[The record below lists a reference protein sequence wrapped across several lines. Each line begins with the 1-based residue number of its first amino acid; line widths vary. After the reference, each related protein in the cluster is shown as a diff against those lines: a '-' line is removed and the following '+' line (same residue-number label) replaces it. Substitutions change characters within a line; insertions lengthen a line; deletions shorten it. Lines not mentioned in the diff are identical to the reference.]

1 MRKACGTRFRAGR
14 EAAARPESVPGLGMH
29 GSFSGLLEGGR
40 PGVPQGPPLA
50 PRSPEA
56 CGTRWPEQSGGCAA
70 ASGQPAP
77 RPGSEG
83 GKEGETQFSKHL
95 GKDEGGSGKLAAS
108 SRSRL
113 RSPSFILPEI
123 ISFTENICLHY

>member
-14 EAAARPESVPGLGMH
+14 EAAARPEPVPGLGMH
-29 GSFSGLLEGGR
+29 GSFSGLLEGGS
-40 PGVPQGPPLA
+40 PGVPQSPPPPPLA
-50 PRSPEA
+50 SRSPEA
-56 CGTRWPEQSGGCAA
+56 CGTRCPWVRSGEL
-70 ASGQPAP
+70 PW
-77 RPGSEG
+77 PGSEG
-83 GKEGETQFSKHL
+83 RKEGETQFSKHL